1 MKALI
6 VSGGKA
12 PSIKLLKDELIKCNL
27 IICADKGAECLIRYG
42 IYPDILLGDFDS
54 INEDIL
60 NNLKNKNVN
69 IVKFCSEKDFT
80 DTEAAVEKAIESGA
94 DQIVLLG
101 CTGSRLDHVLG
112 NIGMLLKC
120 LNLGVKATIKD
131 ENNEIF
137 LIDKPTKIYGKKGDV
152 FSLLAYSCDVE
163 NLTIIGAKYPLKNYN
178 LKIGS
183 AIGVSNEFIEEEVIL
198 NFTKGT
204 LLVAF
209 SKD

>member
-6 VSGGKA
+6 ISGGKA
-12 PSIKLLKDELIKCNL
+12 PSLELVREEISKCDLL
-27 IICADKGAECLIRYG
+27 ICADKGAECLIKYG

-54 INEDIL
+54 INEDTL
-60 NNLKNKNVN
+60 NDFKNKKVD

-80 DTEAAVEKAIESGA
+80 DTEAAVEKAIENGA
-94 DQIVLLG
+94 SKIVMLG

-137 LIDKPTKIYGKKGDV
+137 LINKPTKIKGKKGNI
-152 FSLLAYSCDVE
+152 FSLLSYSSDVE
-163 NLTIIGAKYPLKNYN
+163 NLTIIGGKYPLNNYHLEVGN
-178 LKIGS
+178 
-183 AIGVSNEFIEEEVIL
+183 AIGVSNEFVEEEVTL

-204 LLVAF
+204 LLVIF